1 MSVVTKLRS
10 YRIGPFAIFDF
21 ASAYLGSWYVAPYLS
36 KWLTR
41 TQVMWLAV
49 PAGVVAHIVVGVETP
64 LNKMVVGPRS
74 NILAQAAIGLMLY
87 KGLFNPG
94 SWK

>member
-1 MSVVTKLRS
+1 MSVTKLRS

-49 PAGVVAHIVVGVETP
+49 PAGVVAHIAVGVETP
-64 LNKMVVGPRS
+64 LNKMVVGPGS
-74 NILAQAAIGLMLY
+74 NVFAQAVVALMVY
-87 KGLFNPG
+87 KGLTFNIG
-94 SWK
+94 NQD